1 MTTTQ
6 ESPPAAIDTKLLAPF
21 VKAVKAVFG
30 TMVKVEATID
40 RPYLKN
46 ETTPSYDVSGIIGF
60 SGEVAGS
67 LVLSLQQAAAVKL
80 VEAFAGAL
88 MAPDS
93 PDFADA
99 IGELANMVA
108 GSAKKDL
115 GAAASITVPTVVL
128 GSAHVIARLSDVP
141 CVVIPCTTAVGKFAI
156 EINIKKQ
163 KMS

>member
-6 ESPPAAIDTKLLAPF
+6 ASPPAVDTKLLAPF

-30 TMVKVEATID
+30 TMVRVEATID
-40 RPYLKN
+40 RPYLKT
-46 ETTPSYDVSGIIGF
+46 ESTPSYDVSGIIGF
-60 SGEVAGS
+60 SGQVVGS

-80 VEAFAGAL
+80 VEAFAGAA

-93 PDFADA
+93 SDFADA

-115 GAAASITVPTVVL
+115 GALA
-128 GSAHVIARLSDVP
+128 
-141 CVVIPCTTAVGKFAI
+141 
-156 EINIKKQ
+156 
-163 KMS
+163 